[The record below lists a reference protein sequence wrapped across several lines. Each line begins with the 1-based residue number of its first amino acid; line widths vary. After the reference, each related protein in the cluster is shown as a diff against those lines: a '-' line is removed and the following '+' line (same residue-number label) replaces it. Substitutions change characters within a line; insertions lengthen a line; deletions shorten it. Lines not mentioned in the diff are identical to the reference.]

1 MYKMAK
7 HIIFLLLLFCGIT
20 ANAQYVKIDSLKKL
34 LEQRQEDSN
43 RVTLL
48 WKLAEQYE
56 FFKPDTTILLAQKA
70 QLLASRIKF
79 IEGESKA
86 FAIMAT
92 GQYLLGNYTAS
103 LNNYMQKLKI
113 EEKRNSIRNY
123 ASALNNIGL
132 MYILLADYK
141 AALNYLSR
149 ADSIVNAVGGVAKK
163 DLQIGILIN
172 LGETY
177 YRMKRQDSAEYF
189 FAESLNIATL
199 QNNIFSQG
207 VAFLGLANVYAGERS
222 DSIALVNYRKALGIL
237 NDGTNNDMLCETA
250 LGFANVFQNNAQPD
264 SAFHYAMLAYNVA
277 NRDGFLSRE
286 LDAANFLSSFYKR
299 QKQFDSAFVYMEHA
313 VMLQDSLKGQAKTRE
328 AMIISSNEQT
338 RQAEIAAQ
346 NQLDKQNRRQQLQ
359 ILAICLFIPTFFIIT
374 VAVSRIRIHR
384 NIVRFM
390 GVVSLLL
397 IFEFIILLL
406 HPLIE
411 QIMHHNK
418 VYELLLLVCIG
429 AGLVPLH
436 HRLEHLVLEKL
447 TKNKNNAKEEI
458 EKKEDD
464 SLIIVGNET
473 NINEDELEE
482 NSNISFPDT
491 VDVEEI
497 KSSPETINSGDNKI
511 PED

>member
-1 MYKMAK
+1 MLKIAAVSIM
-7 HIIFLLLLFCGIT
+7 IFLYSNVC
-20 ANAQYVKIDSLKKL
+20 AQSSKTDSLKRL
-34 LEQRQEDSN
+34 LKAETIDSN

-56 FFKPDTTILLAQKA
+56 FFKPDTTILLAQEA
-70 QLLASRIKF
+70 QLMASHIKF
-79 IEGESKA
+79 VEGESKS

-141 AALNYLSR
+141 AALSYLNR
-149 ADSIVNAVGGVAKK
+149 ADSIVNEVGGVAKK
-163 DLQIGILIN
+163 DLQIGILTN

-177 YRMKRQDSAEYF
+177 YRMKRLDSAEHYF
-189 FAESLNIATL
+189 SQSLNIAVS
-199 QNNIFSQG
+199 QNNISSQG
-207 VAFLGLANVYAGERS
+207 AAFLGLANVYAGEKN

-250 LGFANVFQNNAQPD
+250 LGFANVFQNIIQRD

-286 LDAANFLSSFYKR
+286 LDAANFLSSFYKK
-299 QKQFDSAFVYMEHA
+299 QKQFDSAFLYMEHA

-346 NQLDKQNRRQQLQ
+346 NQLDKQSRRQQLQ
-359 ILAICLFIPTFFIIT
+359 ILAICLFIPAFFIIT

-397 IFEFIILLL
+397 LFEFIILLL

-418 VYELLLLVCIG
+418 VYELLFLVFIG

-447 TKNKNNAKEEI
+447 IKNKNDAKAETEEKEE
-458 EKKEDD
+458 D
-464 SLIIVGNET
+464 SLMMLDKEK
-473 NINEDELEE
+473 NINEDEQEE
-482 NSNISFPDT
+482 NSRKALQEIVSIE
-491 VDVEEI
+491 DV
-497 KSSPETINSGDNKI
+497 KSSPETLYSGDDDKNQK
-511 PED
+511 D